1 MGTGNVIPLGCLDY
15 EMVYVD
21 PGNDTNYEPSEYEFW
36 LGELEQD
43 VTRLLPESFQA
54 VNAWKGSNFV
64 LAESKLLQIVR
75 LDNQWS
81 IAIAIIVP
89 EPDGENQR
97 IPLARR
103 HMSLLAKRLFNA
115 LSDQYE
121 LRVRSGPWTSG
132 LYQKR

>member
-1 MGTGNVIPLGCLDY
+1 MGTGNIIPLGCVDY

-21 PGNDTNYEPSEYEFW
+21 LGSYDDSDEYEFW
-36 LGELEQD
+36 LGELDQE
-43 VTRLLPESFQA
+43 VTKLLPESFQV

-64 LAESKLLQIVR
+64 LAESKLLQIIR

-103 HMSLLAKRLFNA
+103 HMNVLAKRLFNA